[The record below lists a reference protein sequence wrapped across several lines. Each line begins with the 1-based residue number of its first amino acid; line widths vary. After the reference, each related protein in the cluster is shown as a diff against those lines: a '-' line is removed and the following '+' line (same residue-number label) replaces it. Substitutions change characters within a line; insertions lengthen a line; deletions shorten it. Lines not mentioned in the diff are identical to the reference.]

1 MNDSKFLASNI
12 KVLRE
17 ESRLSIDE
25 FANKIGVSKDRAREI
40 EEGKSSPYTKELFEI
55 CKVLR
60 ISEEDI
66 LERDIL
72 TERMEANK
80 RMKQA
85 DSRNTYNWYYGDRKK
100 MLFYILALI
109 LIPGVFLLFFLLTKN
124 GIIANNVK
132 EYIAALEEEGIDVP
146 WTIKYYRIV
155 GSYLLATICGMV
167 FMIIELIRRFG
178 NSFRVWYLIIV
189 FGLIPVIIF
198 TGALLLIPY
207 YIYCLYQVIFK
218 RGKN

>member
-85 DSRNTYNWYYGDRKK
+85 DSRNTYNWY
-100 MLFYILALI
+100 L
-109 LIPGVFLLFFLLTKN
+109 
-124 GIIANNVK
+124 
-132 EYIAALEEEGIDVP
+132 
-146 WTIKYYRIV
+146 
-155 GSYLLATICGMV
+155 
-167 FMIIELIRRFG
+167 
-178 NSFRVWYLIIV
+178 
-189 FGLIPVIIF
+189 
-198 TGALLLIPY
+198 
-207 YIYCLYQVIFK
+207 
-218 RGKN
+218 

>member
-124 GIIANNVK
+124 GIIANNIK

-155 GSYLLATICGMV
+155 ESYLLATICGMV